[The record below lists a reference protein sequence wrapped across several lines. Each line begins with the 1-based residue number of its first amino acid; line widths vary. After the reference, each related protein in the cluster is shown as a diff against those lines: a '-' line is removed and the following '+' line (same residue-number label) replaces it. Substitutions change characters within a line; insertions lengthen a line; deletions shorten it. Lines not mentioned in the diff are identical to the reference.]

1 MSRGKTLLA
10 AMVLGAL
17 TACGGG
23 DASLEPDEG
32 AGLSDSLVPIA
43 DQPLLPDTTPP
54 APPDTVFVERP
65 SPPPVVTRPPAAR
78 PSPPPAAAPAP
89 PPAPAPAPVL
99 RTLASGTEIGTTTV
113 DSIHS
118 RYNKVGDA
126 VQVTVNRN
134 IIDTAGRTVIPAGS
148 VITLGIVE
156 IAPAASKGGTG
167 TLVLA
172 ARSVTIDGVSHPLT
186 ARATDFEYELRGR
199 GVTGR
204 EVAKTGAGAVG
215 GAIIGRVIGGK
226 TGTIV
231 GAIGGAAAGAAV
243 ADASQDRDVVV
254 TAGKT
259 IVLTLRDDFT
269 PGGEG

>member
-1 MSRGKTLLA
+1 MSHGKKLLA
-10 AMVLGAL
+10 ATLTLAL
-17 TACGGG
+17 VACGGG
-23 DASLEPDEG
+23 DTSLEPDETAALG
-32 AGLSDSLVPIA
+32 DTLVPIA
-43 DQPLLPDTTPP
+43 DDPLLPDTTPP
-54 APPDTVFVERP
+54 APPETVIVERP
-65 SPPPVVTRPPAAR
+65 SPPPAAARPPAAR
-78 PSPPPAAAPAP
+78 PAPPPAAAPAP
-89 PPAPAPAPVL
+89 PPAPAPAPLVL
-99 RTLASGTEIGTTTV
+99 GIGTEVGTTTI

-126 VQVTVNRN
+126 IAVRVNRN
-134 IIDTAGRTVIPAGS
+134 IIDDQGRTVIPAGS

-156 IAPAASKGGTG
+156 IAPAASKGGAG

-172 ARSVTIDGVSHPLT
+172 ARNVTIDGQSYPLT

-199 GVTGR
+199 GITGR

-226 TGTIV
+226 TGTVV

-254 TAGKT
+254 VPGKS
-259 IVLTLRDDFT
+259 ILLTLRDDFRLER
-269 PGGEG
+269 EG